1 MSTTHSYDRESFL
14 DEFFPEA
21 GERAQVEAGA
31 QQLVNQSRAHRLAE
45 MRRAS
50 A

>member
-21 GERAQVEAGA
+21 GERAEVEVAERMRA
-31 QQLVNQSRAHRLAE
+31 RSRI
-45 MRRAS
+45 
-50 A
+50 